1 MLAKK
6 TLHFSAD
13 GDGIP
18 PKKLGKNGMYEA
30 SIARTTMP
38 IGMRA
43 QAVAVRVCSD
53 MTFISCCI
61 SDKFMAMEFFSALT
75 SAYFSLT
82 FINSLILASASTRL
96 FSRVGAEVTDPT
108 RVDEDEA
115 AI

>member
-13 GDGIP
+13 GGVP

-43 QAVAVRVCSD
+43 QAVAVRVWSD